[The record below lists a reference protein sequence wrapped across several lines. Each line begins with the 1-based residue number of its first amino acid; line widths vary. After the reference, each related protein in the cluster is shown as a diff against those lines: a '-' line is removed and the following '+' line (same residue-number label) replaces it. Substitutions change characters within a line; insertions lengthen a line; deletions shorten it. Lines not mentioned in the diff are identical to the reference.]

1 MEALR
6 CSDFMPSLALVMI
19 LIGSHA
25 VFAAS
30 NAPVCPP
37 EIQVEQKVIGLSA
50 DWKESDSQREH
61 RFVNVM
67 FSEGEPSDQVILA
80 PTRLKKGKRTLVN
93 TWIFLPSAT
102 GYWLSCAYT
111 GTSMVV
117 SQRLSEK
124 ITSCEV
130 EYDTNF
136 SVPVAKRVSC
146 K

>member
-1 MEALR
+1 MFRIHAH
-6 CSDFMPSLALVMI
+6 LALVVL

-25 VFAAS
+25 AFAAS
-30 NAPVCPP
+30 NAPVCPL
-37 EIQVEQKVIGLSA
+37 EIQVEQKVIGLAA
-50 DWKESDSQREH
+50 DWKESDSDTQH

-67 FSEGEPSDQVILA
+67 FSEGEPSNQVILA
-80 PTRLKKGKRTLVN
+80 PTKQKKGRRTLVN
-93 TWIFLPSAT
+93 AWVFSPSAT
-102 GYWLSCAYT
+102 GYWLSCVYG

-117 SQRLSEK
+117 SQRLPEK
-124 ITSCEV
+124 ITACEV

>member
-1 MEALR
+1 MFPIHVCLI
-6 CSDFMPSLALVMI
+6 LAMI
-19 LIGSHA
+19 LLGSHSA
-25 VFAAS
+25 LAAG
-30 NAPVCPP
+30 NAPACPP
-37 EIQVEQKVIGLSA
+37 EIQVEQKVIGLPT

-67 FSEGEPSDQVILA
+67 FSEGEPSNQVILA
-80 PTRLKKGKRTLVN
+80 PAGQKKGKHALVN
-93 TWIFLPSAT
+93 AWVFSPSAA
-102 GYWLSCAYT
+102 GYWLSCAYS

-117 SQRLSEK
+117 SQRLPEK

-146 K
+146 R

>member
-1 MEALR
+1 MFRLHAH
-6 CSDFMPSLALVMI
+6 LALIMI
-19 LIGSHA
+19 LIGSNT
-25 VFAAS
+25 VFAVS
-30 NAPVCPP
+30 NAPVCPA
-37 EIQVEQKVIGLSA
+37 EIQVEQTVVGLPA
-50 DWKESDSQREH
+50 DWKAADSETQH

-67 FSEGEPSDQVILA
+67 FSEGEPSNQVILA

-93 TWIFLPSAT
+93 TWVFLPSTA

-117 SQRLSEK
+117 SQKLPEK

-130 EYDTNF
+130 EYDTVF
-136 SVPVAKRVSC
+136 AVPVAMRVSC

>member
-1 MEALR
+1 MFRIHAY
-6 CSDFMPSLALVMI
+6 LALVML

-30 NAPVCPP
+30 NTPVCPP
-37 EIQVEQKVIGLSA
+37 EIQVEQKVIGLPA
-50 DWKESDSQREH
+50 DWKESDSQKEH

-67 FSEGEPSDQVILA
+67 FSEGEPSNQVILA
-80 PTRLKKGKRTLVN
+80 PTQQRKGKRSLVD
-93 TWIFLPSAT
+93 TWVFSLSAS
-102 GYWLSCAYT
+102 GYWLSCAYS

-136 SVPVAKRVSC
+136 SIPVAKRVSC